1 MPVRNEIKEVF
12 SNAGHRV
19 LAQTT
24 GNQSEAETRKLIA
37 DFSARIDRY
46 DGRYPIPDLLSELEE
61 TARQTFKTTVPTDAH
76 LGSTPAKATTATSN
90 DGSLCRPIADH
101 WVDAIAQSAKDA
113 AEEYFQHAT
122 DCFSQGDA
130 LQATQHLCSA
140 IVCSITAIAAQ
151 RGWPH
156 SDKDDD
162 LNAVVGLATGILPA
176 EDDDIYQLLMSASE
190 PGLNL
195 NSAFA
200 AAMGQPHSVKT
211 GFYQEHASAEENA
224 MLFARQ
230 AVELFNQLG
239 SAVS

>member
-1 MPVRNEIKEVF
+1 MPVRNEIQEVLL
-12 SNAGHRV
+12 NAAHRV

-24 GNQSEAETRKLIA
+24 ENHSEADTKKLIA
-37 DFSARIDRY
+37 NFKARIDRY
-46 DGRYPIPDLLSELEE
+46 DGRYPIPDLLNELEE
-61 TARQTFKTTVPTDAH
+61 AAQQAFNAAVVTDAD
-76 LGSTPAKATTATSN
+76 LRRRQSNESTAMNS
-90 DGSLCRPIADH
+90 DGSLCKPIPEH
-101 WVDAIAQSAKDA
+101 WVDAIAKSAKDA
-113 AEEYFQHAT
+113 TEDHFQHAT

-162 LNAVVGLATGILPA
+162 LNAVVGLETGILPA
-176 EDDDIYQLLMSASE
+176 EDDDIYQMLMSASE
-190 PGLNL
+190 PGLDL

-200 AAMGQPHSVKT
+200 AAMGQPYSIKT
-211 GFYQEHASAEENA
+211 GFYQEYARADENA

-230 AVELFNQLG
+230 AVELANQLG
-239 SAVS
+239 SAVP